1 VWLKS
6 VSSSSSRPVWTSNSS
21 FIWSEISRCRLMECD
36 RRSSW
41 LSCSAKGLQSSPAD
55 ETEQR
60 TGHHLLLRLQHGIGL
75 IGCLRVVGIRSVYRL
90 CGRRGDQLRWRPH
103 RLQAAE
109 RSRSVEIRAGS
120 GVVTNLSTPSSSPWP
135 IIPRI
140 RPCWFRS
147 RVTASDRPSLASS
160 ASMPDRSE
168 LRFWVI

>member
-1 VWLKS
+1 MFFAPLATLSSRRRAPLRRVSVRLKS

-109 RSRSVEIRAGS
+109 RSRSVDTRRQRGCNKPLHP
-120 GVVTNLSTPSSSPWP
+120 VVLAMAHHSAHSPML
-135 IIPRI
+135 
-140 RPCWFRS
+140 
-147 RVTASDRPSLASS
+147 VA
-160 ASMPDRSE
+160 E
-168 LRFWVI
+168 